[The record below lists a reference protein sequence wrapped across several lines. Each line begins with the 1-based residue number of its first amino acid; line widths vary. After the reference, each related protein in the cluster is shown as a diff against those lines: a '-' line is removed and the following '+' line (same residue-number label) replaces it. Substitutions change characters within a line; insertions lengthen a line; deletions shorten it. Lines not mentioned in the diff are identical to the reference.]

1 MARAFV
7 VKAVADGWPISGVFE
22 ELRSGRARIGWSYR
36 DDLDLRLIQKDL
48 SRGTPLNKDQK
59 NARRCL
65 GFLTRVSPDDYLIY
79 PHQPERGQFCVVLAT
94 GEYDFSDKE
103 EGLDKDF
110 RSFRPCSLV
119 TTEPVNVHDEIVSSQ
134 LRHRLGRPGRF
145 SEIYNTG
152 PLSEFLEDLPNA
164 GRLQD
169 DSNRAS
175 LQRIHNKLRR
185 KLPEVLHEE
194 FSRADLSRKLCRDL
208 FERMGYVHEIREG
221 PTEVGSDVVVT
232 LGDPLLPDEVEI
244 RIGIQVFSYEGNVEE
259 WDLREKLDQL
269 LRGWEENSL
278 KYGALL
284 TTGRCGDEA
293 RALLLRHNQ
302 NEKNRPVRLI
312 DGDDLADLFLRYFPP
327 ATDRASYDRE

>member
-1 MARAFV
+1 MPGDAWDSLPEFLRTTILFI
-7 VKAVADGWPISGVFE
+7 PIS
-22 ELRSGRARIGWSYR
+22 
-36 DDLDLRLIQKDL
+36 
-48 SRGTPLNKDQK
+48 
-59 NARRCL
+59 
-65 GFLTRVSPDDYLIY
+65 
-79 PHQPERGQFCVVLAT
+79 PERGQFCVVLAT

-175 LQRIHNKLRR
+175 LQRTHNKLRR

-208 FERMGYVHEIREG
+208 CERMGYVHEIREG

-232 LGDPLLPDEVEI
+232 LGDPLLSDEVEI
-244 RIGIQVFSYEGNVEE
+244 PNRYPSF
-259 WDLREKLDQL
+259 L
-269 LRGWEENSL
+269 LR
-278 KYGALL
+278 
-284 TTGRCGDEA
+284 R
-293 RALLLRHNQ
+293 
-302 NEKNRPVRLI
+302 
-312 DGDDLADLFLRYFPP
+312 
-327 ATDRASYDRE
+327 